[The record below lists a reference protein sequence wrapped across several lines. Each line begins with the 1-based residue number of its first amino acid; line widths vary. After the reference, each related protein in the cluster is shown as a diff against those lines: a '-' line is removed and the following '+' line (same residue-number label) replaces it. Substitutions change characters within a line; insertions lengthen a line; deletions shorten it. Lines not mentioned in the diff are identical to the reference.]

1 MWYEIIIFLLISISF
16 LSPEFVLNK
25 FYPKYNYKDLST
37 IHSINL
43 DTNKE
48 VHLKVTRLSEYGE
61 RYKLFVIEENSF
73 ENKFNLE
80 DYGINLVK
88 DDNQIIVDTLKWNG
102 LAKKNGMQTGDII
115 SEFKVENLSRPN
127 KSIIYPIALILLLIF
142 GYLNYKRKNS

>member
-1 MWYEIIIFLLISISF
+1 MILLGLGSNLSSSFGDRFKNIDQAISS
-16 LSPEFVLNK
+16 
-25 FYPKYNYKDLST
+25 
-37 IHSINL
+37 
-43 DTNKE
+43 
-48 VHLKVTRLSEYGE
+48 LK
-61 RYKLFVIEENSF
+61 
-73 ENKFNLE
+73 